1 MQTAQIEAA
10 QIEGTPAEQ
19 ASADEERITILASSF
34 GQAAVEF
41 HRRRMAE
48 QGYRLE
54 NRIAGHKFFRTDGM
68 ELSSLFD
75 GETLW
80 AVTFVKAS

>member
-1 MQTAQIEAA
+1 MQTAQIEET
-10 QIEGTPAEQ
+10 QAENTNTE
-19 ASADEERITILASSF
+19 EERITILATSF

-68 ELSSLFD
+68 ELSSLFE